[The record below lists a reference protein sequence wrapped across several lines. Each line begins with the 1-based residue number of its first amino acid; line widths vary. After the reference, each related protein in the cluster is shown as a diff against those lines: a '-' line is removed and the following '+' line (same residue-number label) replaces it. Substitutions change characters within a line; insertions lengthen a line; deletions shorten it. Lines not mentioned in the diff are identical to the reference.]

1 MCGCTD
7 HTRINVAA
15 NNPTT
20 QPTSRR
26 ARPKESMSATSA
38 DIFLSCP
45 LSSGV
50 EEFHVWTTFGVSGT
64 VVAAFF
70 PISSSWPAS
79 SDDLFENLAVSW
91 KTSDSTI
98 FSSSLHS

>member
-7 HTRINVAA
+7 HKRINVAA

-26 ARPKESMSATSA
+26 VRPKESMSATNA

-50 EEFHVWTTFGVSGT
+50 QEFHVWTIFGVSGT

-79 SDDLFENLAVSW
+79 LDDLFENLAVSSP
-91 KTSDSTI
+91 TADSLI
-98 FSSSLHS
+98 FSLSSHS